1 MATEEI
7 TRQFDVIEDKIEKLV
22 KSCQNLEAQNKEYKT
37 RIQDLEQELQSKRE
51 AEKVYLDQKELIKGK
66 IDSLLG
72 KLGAVRDSETP

>member
-1 MATEEI
+1 LATEEI

>member
-66 IDSLLG
+66 IDSLLE